1 MNNSVDFQI
10 NIGGNA
16 TVSLTNIANQFDA
29 VEKKSSRA
37 YRFMKEFSEGLIAF
51 NQTFEL
57 AGNVSSIFQSLSG
70 AGLEFEK
77 QQTNLLTLLNGNA
90 EAAERLSESITKYGS
105 STPYDRTTLLEAQ
118 KTMMSF
124 G

>member
-1 MNNSVDFQI
+1 MVR
-10 NIGGNA
+10 GEA
-16 TVSLTNIANQFDA
+16 KKTESLISRISERLILVNQ
-29 VEKKSSRA
+29 S
-37 YRFMKEFSEGLIAF
+37 
-51 NQTFEL
+51 FEL
-57 AGNVSSIFQSLSG
+57 AGNVSSVFQSLAG